1 MKKLFSG
8 QERLL
13 EEEKKIQQAIS
24 EIVPPYIM
32 DYMREHPAFKQ
43 YMFNPEYFKHQK
55 SHPIFENTELL
66 RGKIIYNL
74 Q

>member
-24 EIVPPYIM
+24 EIVPPYMM

-43 YMFNPEYFKHQK
+43 YMFTTNYFNNQRNHTAFQDAE
-55 SHPIFENTELL
+55 FLN
-66 RGKIIYNL
+66 GKILYAI
-74 Q
+74 